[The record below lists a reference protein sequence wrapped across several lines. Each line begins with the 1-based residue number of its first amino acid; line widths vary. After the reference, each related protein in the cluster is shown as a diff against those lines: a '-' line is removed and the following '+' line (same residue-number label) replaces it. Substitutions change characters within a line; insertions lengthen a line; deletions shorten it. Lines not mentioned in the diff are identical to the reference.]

1 MSKQIKILHISDLH
15 ISSHIDSEGKKVENY
30 NSWITTDP
38 KDTDSENF
46 VQEFCKYVKSKT
58 SDNELF
64 FIITGDITD
73 KGLPNEFVKATEVVK
88 YIVSELKIP
97 QTHLLIIPGDHDI
110 NRSDIERSHQD
121 GIAKNVIKDP
131 FEYHDE
137 KLKHFSDFY
146 QEITNETFS
155 GHNSLVKE
163 ININSKILLIGL
175 NSNYFIGNKGGDGGF
190 DKLQLVKIL
199 EDASKVHPHHQK
211 IAVFHH
217 NLFASHENKMTG
229 QWDSNN
235 RIETINSFEKYL
247 IKCVLYGNEH
257 TPSSEYHDNCKI
269 THSDAGAVASKNKP
283 APSFK
288 IYNIEDN
295 DNCVQFIPEIYIC
308 QPLGKNTTFSFGQ
321 WSQQNNTDLKEMEKI
336 ILWQKNNIE
345 IQETQLPE
353 IEAPASNNYSAIQT
367 PLIEDEEVKE
377 NHYHSTYSEE
387 LYKIIREKKLFHSGH
402 FHWSETSRAHN
413 WIDVS
418 KILEDYEDL
427 LLAKK
432 SIIDVIEQKNLQEQF
447 DFVIG
452 LGTEGN
458 IISTRTALKFGK
470 PYSYLPYSYRYDEHN
485 DFEQKLNFTN
495 DGKFKN
501 VLIITDVVND
511 GRTIRKLIKK
521 REKDFFNKVERIFVI
536 ALIYTG
542 CTSEI
547 NNKILNSSKIEN
559 FDSENDEVVENI
571 DFYSVLNIKVEK
583 CPYDNSFRQNCLI
596 YKDKLD
602 CVHLFYDE
610 IKAMKKNV
618 LENS

>member
-1 MSKQIKILHISDLH
+1 MSRPIKILHISDLH
-15 ISSHIDSEGKKVENY
+15 ISSHIDSDGKKVESFH
-30 NSWITTDP
+30 SWITTDP
-38 KDTDSENF
+38 KDTNSENF

-58 SDNELF
+58 SDAELF
-64 FIITGDITD
+64 LIVTGDITD
-73 KGLPNEFVKATEVVK
+73 RGHPYEFTKAREVLT
-88 YIVSELKIP
+88 YILKELSIP
-97 QTHLLIIPGDHDI
+97 LTHLLLIPGDHDI
-110 NRSDIERSHQD
+110 NRSDIERAHQD
-121 GIAKNVIKDP
+121 GVADNLTKEP
-131 FEYHDE
+131 FEYQKE
-137 KLKHFSDFY
+137 KLERFSTFY
-146 QEITNETFS
+146 HEITNETFS
-155 GHNSLVKE
+155 GNNTLVKE
-163 ININSKILLIGL
+163 ISINGKILLIGL
-175 NSNYFIGNKGGDGGF
+175 NSNYFIGNKGGNGGF
-190 DKLQLVKIL
+190 KKNQLDSIL
-199 EDASKVHPHHQK
+199 EDANETHPEHQK

-217 NLFASHENKMTG
+217 NLFASHENKITG
-229 QWDSNN
+229 QWDDNN
-235 RIETINSFEKYL
+235 RIETINSFEKNL

-257 TPSSEYHDNCKI
+257 TPSSEHHDSCKI
-269 THSDAGAVASKNKP
+269 THSDAGAMASKSKP

-288 IYNIEDN
+288 IYNIVDD

-308 QPLGKNTTFSFGQ
+308 QVLGKNSTFSFGQ
-321 WSQQNNTDLKEMEKI
+321 WSKQNNTDLKEIEKI
-336 ILWQKNNIE
+336 VLWQKNTIE
-345 IQETQLPE
+345 IQETQLTE
-353 IEAPASNNYSAIQT
+353 IEMPEPADFPAIQA
-367 PLIEDEEVKE
+367 PLKEEEEVKE
-377 NHYHSTYSEE
+377 EQYHSIYSEE
-387 LYKIIREKKLFHSGH
+387 LYRIIREKKLFHSGH

-432 SIIDVIEQKNLQEQF
+432 AVIDVIEEKKLEDKF

-495 DGKFKN
+495 EGKFKN

-511 GRTIRKLIKK
+511 GRTIRKLVKK
-521 REKDFFNKVERIFVI
+521 REEEFFSNVDRIFVI

-542 CTSEI
+542 YASEI
-547 NNKILNSSKIEN
+547 NSQILNSSKIEN
-559 FDSENDEVVENI
+559 FDSENDEIVENI

-583 CPYDNSFRQNCLI
+583 CPYDNAFRQNCLI

-610 IKAMKKNV
+610 IKAIKKIE
-618 LENS
+618 L